1 MAKYDAKT
9 IYNELGK
16 RQKTYDVIN
25 EQMPGGAKTTGLIRV
40 ESTQRQECKNL
51 IVNILKDMKQ
61 PYKEVRKANISS
73 FPHLQITNLL
83 LSNKNKKAETLRI
96 VFKFPKGADKPDYG
110 KMWNQNMLNFYATS
124 GGKGLARVPKN
135 RDEIVVISTINQKLF
150 DLSKNNPA
158 TVKIGNVTAHNII
171 GVVGGVGNKHADL
184 VFISDQ
190 RPFERIF
197 LSYKSGFRAK
207 DFQQYS
213 GISKISGLANTKEVK
228 KWRGD
233 VVKNWDAETPTR
245 WRSIKSARLKRNA
258 VMGSEAASGSLTKG
272 KHTACQVFAQGTPS
286 LKVIVDAD
294 LKEDKPATIQIT
306 FDTMLLTNTNSQIA
320 SLNGTDYEPTLGA
333 RKGEAARRITAP
345 GGIFGTDVL
354 HGVRGGIYS
363 RDYLTTR
370 RNSKL
375 LE

>member
-9 IYNELGK
+9 IYNALSK
-16 RQKTYDVIN
+16 SQKTYDVIN

-51 IVNILKDMKQ
+51 IVNILKDIKQ
-61 PYKEVRKANISS
+61 PYKEVRKGNISS
-73 FPHLQITNLL
+73 FPHLQVTDLL
-83 LSNKNKKAETLRI
+83 LSNKGGKPETLRI

-110 KMWNQNMLNFYATS
+110 KMWNPLLTEFFKKHQNLH
-124 GGKGLARVPKN
+124 RVPKN
-135 RDEIVVISTINQKLF
+135 RDEIVVISEINQKLF
-150 DLSKNNPA
+150 DLAEGPV
-158 TVKIGNVTAHNII
+158 TVKIGNVTAKDII

-184 VFISDQ
+184 VFISNKQ
-190 RPFERIF
+190 KFERIF
-197 LSYKSGFRAK
+197 LSYKSGFGPT

-213 GISKISGLANTKEVK
+213 GISKISGLANTNEVK

-245 WRSIKSARLKRNA
+245 WRSVKSARLKRNA
-258 VMGSEAASGSLTKG
+258 VMGPEAATGSLTKG

-286 LKVIVDAD
+286 VKGN
-294 LKEDKPATIQIT
+294 EDGIEIT
-306 FDTMLLTNTNSQIA
+306 FDAMLLTNTNGQIA
-320 SLNGTDYEPTLGA
+320 SLNETGYEPTLGA

-345 GGIFGTDVL
+345 GGIFGTKVL
-354 HGVRGGIYS
+354 RGVRGGIYS
-363 RDYLTTR
+363 REYLTSR
-370 RNSKL
+370 RNSTP

>member
-110 KMWNQNMLNFYATS
+110 KMWNPLLTEFFKKHQNLH
-124 GGKGLARVPKN
+124 RVPKN
-135 RDEIVVISTINQKLF
+135 RDEIVVISEINQKLF
-150 DLSKNNPA
+150 DLAEGPV
-158 TVKIGNVTAHNII
+158 TVKIGNVTAKDII

-184 VFISDQ
+184 VFISNKQ
-190 RPFERIF
+190 KFERIF
-197 LSYKSGFRAK
+197 LSYKSGFGPT

-213 GISKISGLANTKEVK
+213 GISKISGLANTNEVK

-245 WRSIKSARLKRNA
+245 WRSVKSARLKRNA
-258 VMGSEAASGSLTKG
+258 VMGPEAATGSLTKG

-286 LKVIVDAD
+286 VKGN
-294 LKEDKPATIQIT
+294 EDGIEIT
-306 FDTMLLTNTNSQIA
+306 FDAMLLTNTNGQIA
-320 SLNGTDYEPTLGA
+320 SLNETGYEPTLGA

-363 RDYLTTR
+363 REYLTTR

>member
-9 IYNELGK
+9 IYNALSK
-16 RQKTYDVIN
+16 SQKTYDVIN

-110 KMWNQNMLNFYATS
+110 KMWNPLLTEFFKKHQNLH
-124 GGKGLARVPKN
+124 RVPKN
-135 RDEIVVISTINQKLF
+135 RDEIVVISEINQKLF
-150 DLSKNNPA
+150 DLAEGPV
-158 TVKIGNVTAHNII
+158 TVKIGNVTAKDII

-184 VFISDQ
+184 VFISNKQ
-190 RPFERIF
+190 KFERIF
-197 LSYKSGFRAK
+197 LSYKSGFGPT

-213 GISKISGLANTKEVK
+213 GISKISGLANTNEVK

-245 WRSIKSARLKRNA
+245 WRSVKSARLKRNA
-258 VMGSEAASGSLTKG
+258 VMGPEAATGSLTKG

-286 LKVIVDAD
+286 LKVIVAAD
-294 LKEDKPATIQIT
+294 LKNDKPATIQIT

-320 SLNGTDYEPTLGA
+320 SLNGTGYEPTLGA

-363 RDYLTTR
+363 REYLTTR

>member
-9 IYNELGK
+9 IYNALSK

-51 IVNILKDMKQ
+51 IVNILKDIKQ

-73 FPHLQITNLL
+73 FPHLQITDLL

-110 KMWNQNMLNFYATS
+110 KMWNQNMLNFFATS
-124 GGKGLARVPKN
+124 GGKGLKRVPKN
-135 RDEIVVISTINQKLF
+135 RDEIAVISAINQKLF
-150 DLSKNNPA
+150 DLSENPVK
-158 TVKIGNVTAHNII
+158 VKIGNVTADNII

-197 LSYKSGFRAK
+197 LSYKSGFGPK

-213 GISKISGLANTKEVK
+213 GISKISGLANTNEVK

-258 VMGSEAASGSLTKG
+258 VMGPQAASNSLKQG

-286 LKVIVDAD
+286 LKGN
-294 LKEDKPATIQIT
+294 EDGITIT
-306 FDTMLLTNTNSQIA
+306 FDAMLLTNTNGQVA

-333 RKGEAARRITAP
+333 RKGEASRRITAP
-345 GGIFGTDVL
+345 GGIFGTKVL
-354 HGVRGGIYS
+354 RGVRGGIYS
-363 RDYLTTR
+363 REYLTSRKKSTP
-370 RNSKL
+370 

>member
-9 IYNELGK
+9 IYNALSK

-51 IVNILKDMKQ
+51 IVNILKDIKQ

-73 FPHLQITNLL
+73 FPHLQITDLL
-83 LSNKNKKAETLRI
+83 LSNKNKKDETLRI

-110 KMWNQNMLNFYATS
+110 KMWNQNMLNFFATS

-150 DLSKNNPA
+150 DLAKNPA

-184 VFISDQ
+184 VFISNQ
-190 RPFERIF
+190 RPFEEIF
-197 LSYKSGFRAK
+197 LSYKSGFGPK

-258 VMGSEAASGSLTKG
+258 VMGPEAASNSTKKG

-286 LKVIVDAD
+286 LKVLVAVD
-294 LKEDKPATIQIT
+294 LENDKPATIQIT
-306 FDTMLLTNTNSQIA
+306 FDAMLLTNSNGQIA
-320 SLNGTDYEPTLGA
+320 SLNETGYEPTLGA
-333 RKGEAARRITAP
+333 RKGEAARRIIAP
-345 GGIFGTDVL
+345 GGIFGTEVL
-354 HGVRGGIYS
+354 RGVRGGIYS
-363 RDYLTTR
+363 REYLTSRKKSTP
-370 RNSKL
+370 